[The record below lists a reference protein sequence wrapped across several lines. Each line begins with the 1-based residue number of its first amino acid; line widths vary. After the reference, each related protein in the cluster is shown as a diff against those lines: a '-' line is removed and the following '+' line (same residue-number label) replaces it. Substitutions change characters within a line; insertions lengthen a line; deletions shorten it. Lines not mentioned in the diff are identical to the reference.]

1 MLRELEINE
10 IKKEAKLQMNE
21 LEIEKNKV
29 LDNFKFELRVWMI
42 KKEILEE
49 IKQIWRWKRIKNR
62 I

>member
-21 LEIEKNKV
+21 LEIEKSKV

-49 IKQIWRWKRIKNR
+49 IKQI
-62 I
+62 

>member
-29 LDNFKFELRVWMI
+29 LDNFKFELREWMI

-49 IKQIWRWKRIKNR
+49 IKQI
-62 I
+62 

>member
-1 MLRELEINE
+1 MLRELEIDE

-49 IKQIWRWKRIKNR
+49 IKQI
-62 I
+62 